1 MNDAVWYLY
10 LADVV
15 GGLGNICG
23 MLGGV
28 FGVAT
33 LVAIAASILAA
44 HGLAAL
50 GSPPAPLT
58 EEEKALLFG
67 DRYKTAGEI
76 AHWDRLREQWKQ
88 IDLHYAAQAHNA
100 LCRHYTP
107 RLTIVAGLFLLG
119 GVLTPSQNTLY
130 AAAAVSV
137 GKDVAATATA
147 QKAVKALDAW
157 LDRQI
162 SGDGNKEESK

>member
-15 GGLGNICG
+15 GSLGSICG
-23 MLGGV
+23 LLGLI
-28 FGVAT
+28 FSLAT
-33 LVAIAASILAA
+33 LLALVASIVSAHNLAD
-44 HGLAAL
+44 L
-50 GSPPAPLT
+50 GPPPAPLT
-58 EEEKALLFG
+58 AEEEDILLTDRFNPRG
-67 DRYKTAGEI
+67 DI
-76 AHWDRLREQWKQ
+76 ARWDRACDHRSK
-88 IDLHYAAQAHNA
+88 IARHATAHA
-100 LCRHYTP
+100 HHVLCSRHTP
-107 RLTIVAGLFLLG
+107 RIALAAGLFLLG
-119 GVLTPSQNTLY
+119 NVLTPSQNTLY

-162 SGDGNKEESK
+162 NPPVEGEK